1 MTQAL
6 MSKEVTAEQ
15 TKERALNVKRKQT
28 VLGTADIY
36 EFGCEEKMK
45 MQLAS
50 DEYYYPPHEV

>member
-1 MTQAL
+1 
-6 MSKEVTAEQ
+6 MSKEVTTEQ
-15 TKERALNVKRKQT
+15 TKERALNAKRKQT

-36 EFGCEEKMK
+36 EFGCEEKMR